1 MLFAKLPE
9 NIFKPL
15 SSLNSGIYEL
25 TLNALYSLFF
35 DGEGTR
41 AYPERTLV
49 LSEIEEVLSRLSR
62 IDWVREED
70 DEEEPQSSSLTTA
83 VYANRIFNRL
93 RSTGWLDEE
102 TGTFGYEKPRI
113 IMPPAAMDLLYFLV
127 NLASQEKKSYGAAI
141 VGILTNIEA
150 AIKYPRDKASAL
162 QIAVENARLFNK
174 HLTSIIYGLRDIQEK
189 IAAHQN
195 PRQILNCFFDEFVSQ
210 VLIADYA
217 TLMKQNNPFRFRRQI
232 LTKLKELQYDRE
244 IKDLMAQG
252 YAITLGVVLPVAA
265 DRVKIHI
272 QEIINIF
279 ESVESRLN
287 TIRNF
292 QMRLDQRVADA
303 VRYMDSSDPTRGQ
316 RYKKM
321 LGKLA
326 VIPESV
332 HEMETMISSN
342 LYTNQTISP
351 FSVRAPKRK
360 RIAAEALVFQEQKV
374 RPEVRKRNEEQ
385 RKAKQRFHVDPEKVR
400 AYLIK
405 NLAGKDQINATDFK
419 VESIEELVAFTHI
432 RTLSYLGDRGK
443 AYSRKFSIENKDEL
457 AEAPWLRFRDFT
469 IRKRE

>member
-15 SSLNSGIYEL
+15 SSQNRGMYEL
-25 TLNALYSLFF
+25 TLNALYNLFF

-70 DEEEPQSSSLTTA
+70 DEDVQSSSLTTA

-93 RSTGWLDEE
+93 RATGWLDEE

-141 VGILTNIEA
+141 VGILSNIEA
-150 AIKYPRDKASAL
+150 AITNPQDNASAL
-162 QIAVENARLFNK
+162 QVAVENARLFNK
-174 HLTSIIYGLRDIQEK
+174 HLTSIIYGLREIQEK

-210 VLIADYA
+210 ILIADYA

-232 LTKLKELQYDRE
+232 LTKLKELQYDRDTKE
-244 IKDLMAQG
+244 LMALS
-252 YAITLGVVLPVAA
+252 YAITLGVTPQVAA
-265 DRVKIHI
+265 DKVEIHI
-272 QEIINIF
+272 LEIINIF
-279 ESVESRLN
+279 DAVESRLN

-316 RYKKM
+316 RYKK
-321 LGKLA
+321 LLA
-326 VIPESV
+326 RLVSAPEAGLDLPTSLA
-332 HEMETMISSN
+332 SK

-351 FSVRAPKRK
+351 YSVRAPKRK
-360 RIAAEALVFQEQKV
+360 RMAAEASVFQEQKV
-374 RPEVRKRNEEQ
+374 RPEVRRRNELQ
-385 RKAKQRFHVDPEKVR
+385 RKAKQCFDVDPEKVR
-400 AYLIK
+400 AYLLK
-405 NLAGKDQINATDFK
+405 NLAGKDEINATDFK

-432 RTLSYLGDRGK
+432 RMLHYLGDRGK
-443 AYSRKFSIENKDEL
+443 AYSRKFSIEKKDEL
-457 AEAPWLRFRDFT
+457 VEAPWLRFRDFT
-469 IRKRE
+469 VRRKG